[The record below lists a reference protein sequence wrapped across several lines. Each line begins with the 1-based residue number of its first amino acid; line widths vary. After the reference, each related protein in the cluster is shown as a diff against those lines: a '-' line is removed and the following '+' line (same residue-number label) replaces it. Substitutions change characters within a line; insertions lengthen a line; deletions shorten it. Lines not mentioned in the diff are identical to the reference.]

1 MAETTRVE
9 IPDTF
14 LGAAIPASLR
24 VSLDLH
30 TRYLDSDDAR
40 SLVAAAL
47 ASWVINSSERH
58 SQP

>member
-14 LGAAIPASLR
+14 LGAEVPADLR
-24 VSLDLH
+24 VKLDLH
-30 TRYLDSDDAR
+30 TRFLDDGDAR

-47 ASWVINSSERH
+47 ASWVISS
-58 SQP
+58 STAPAL